1 MSKIAF
7 KDINKNGVNPTLYD
21 SRNKFDNI
29 DFSCK
34 LETLQTSLRKQ
45 DTRNAFSHCITP
57 IQEREQTDSMFG
69 NYYFGSPLSY
79 HLLVSTRPVET
90 GGAAATPSPGFCY
103 LIFFLNWKNS
113 VKVKN
118 SIKLKTSW
126 NSPKVT
132 NISNITIDLDTRDGI
147 LSVINCERFSHF

>member
-21 SRNKFDNI
+21 SKNKFDNI

-34 LETLQTSLRKQ
+34 LETLQTSLRNQ
-45 DTRNAFSHCITP
+45 DTRNAFPNCITP

-79 HLLVSTRPVET
+79 HLVSTRPVET

-103 LIFFLNWKNS
+103 LIFFLN
-113 VKVKN
+113 
-118 SIKLKTSW
+118 
-126 NSPKVT
+126 
-132 NISNITIDLDTRDGI
+132 
-147 LSVINCERFSHF
+147 